1 MTLPLK
7 LTPAETALLDALE
20 GATGWRAATRKAL
33 ENRGLPNKRDEA
45 WKWTDLRRLTGNIT
59 EAGTIAIT
67 GSREPD
73 AKLPITHAPTDMLPR
88 LAGALGGEARIYTL
102 SEGESLSLEVTASV
116 GVGHAIYVVEVPTG
130 VSAQVRERLCVAD
143 GGFANI
149 AVLYRIGEG
158 ASLDRIVTTG
168 NCPGI
173 LAQSGGVD
181 LGEGASLRQTTLTFG
196 GKLVRLETH
205 LAHPGTKAD
214 AVMDAVYLLA
224 PNRHADLT
232 TTAILTGPD
241 GTLSQLTKGAVASHG
256 HGVFQGKIHVEREAQ
271 RTDARMTHRALLL
284 GDRAEVDA
292 KPELEIYADD
302 VQCAHGNALGA
313 IDETALFYMRQ
324 RGLPEA
330 QARAILI
337 RSFLGEPLDRIR
349 DPELRD
355 LLIEDLTKGLEALS

>member
-1 MTLPLK
+1 MTVQMI

-20 GATGWRAATRKAL
+20 GATGWRAATRAAL

-59 EAGTIAIT
+59 EPGTITIA

-73 AKLPITHAPTDMLPR
+73 AKLPVTHAPTDMLPR

-102 SEGESLSLEVTASV
+102 NEGENLSLDLTATA
-116 GVGHAIYVVEVPTG
+116 GVGHVIYVVEVPSG
-130 VSAQVRERLCVAD
+130 VSAQAHERLSVAE

-158 ASLDRIVTTG
+158 ASLDRIVSTG
-168 NCPGI
+168 ECPGI
-173 LAQSGGVD
+173 LALSGGVD
-181 LGEGASLRQTTLTFG
+181 LGEGSTLRQTTLTFG

-205 LAHPGTKAD
+205 LAHPGAKAE

-232 TTAILTGPD
+232 TTATISGPD
-241 GTLSQLTKGAVASHG
+241 GNLSQLTKGAVASHG
-256 HGVFQGKIHVEREAQ
+256 HGVFQGKILVEREAQ
-271 RTDARMTHRALLL
+271 RTDARMTHRALML
-284 GDRAEVDA
+284 GDRAEIDA

-337 RSFLGEPLDRIR
+337 RSFISEPLDRIR
-349 DPELRD
+349 DPKIRD
-355 LLIEDLTKGLEALS
+355 SLLEDLAKDLEALS

>member
-20 GATGWRAATRKAL
+20 GATGWRAATRAAL

-45 WKWTDLRRLTGNIT
+45 WKWTDLRRLSGNIT
-59 EAGTIAIT
+59 DAGTITIA

-73 AKLPITHAPTDMLPR
+73 AKLPVTHAPTDMLPR

-102 SEGESLSLEVTASV
+102 SEGESLSLDLTASA
-116 GVGHAIYVVEVPTG
+116 GVGHVIYVVEVPAG
-130 VSAQVRERLCVAD
+130 VSAQIHERLSVAE

-158 ASLDRIVTTG
+158 ASLDRIVSTG
-168 NCPGI
+168 DCPGI

-205 LAHPGTKAD
+205 LAHPGAKAD
-214 AVMDAVYLLA
+214 AVMDSVYLLG

-232 TTAILTGPD
+232 TTANISGPD
-241 GTLSQLTKGAVASHG
+241 GNLSQLTKGAVASHG

-271 RTDARMTHRALLL
+271 RTDARMTHRALML
-284 GDRAEVDA
+284 GDHAEIDA

-337 RSFLGEPLDRIR
+337 RSFLSEPLDRIR
-349 DPELRD
+349 DPMIRD
-355 LLIEDLTKGLEALS
+355 SLLDDLATGLEALS

>member
-1 MTLPLK
+1 MK
-7 LTPAETALLDALE
+7 LTPAETALLDALD
-20 GATGWRAATRKAL
+20 GATGWRAATRAAL

-67 GSREPD
+67 GTREPD
-73 AKLPITHAPTDMLPR
+73 AKLPIRHAPTDILPR

-130 VSAQVRERLCVAD
+130 VSAQVRERLSVAD

-158 ASLDRIVTTG
+158 ASLDRIVSIG
-168 NCPGI
+168 DCPGI
-173 LAQSGGVD
+173 LAVSSGVD

-205 LAHPGTKAD
+205 LAHPGAKAE

-232 TTAILTGPD
+232 TTATISGPE
-241 GTLSQLTKGAVASHG
+241 GNLSQLTKGAVASHG

-271 RTDARMTHRALLL
+271 RTDARMTHRALML
-284 GDRAEVDA
+284 GDRAEIDA

-337 RSFLGEPLDRIR
+337 RSFLAEPLDRIR
-349 DPELRD
+349 DPQIRD
-355 LLIEDLTKGLEALS
+355 SLLEDLVTGLEALS